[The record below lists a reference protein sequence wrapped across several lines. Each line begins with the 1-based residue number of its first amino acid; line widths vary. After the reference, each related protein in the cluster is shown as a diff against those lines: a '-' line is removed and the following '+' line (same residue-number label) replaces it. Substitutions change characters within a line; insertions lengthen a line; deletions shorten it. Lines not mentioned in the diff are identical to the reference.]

1 MLTPV
6 DVQNKVFKGGIGF
19 DKKDVEFFMEE
30 LTSDYSEL
38 YRSNVE
44 LKDKVAT
51 LDESLQH
58 YRSIEESVQ
67 KSLTIS
73 EKAAE
78 ETINA
83 AQDKARQIGIEAEKK
98 AEALLADAK
107 EELERIQGEI
117 FRLQNQHRQFV
128 EQYKKILNAQ
138 LQLCDGEVID
148 IDLGDGFDADMY
160 SSGSY
165 GGLGSEGGLGGGGY
179 TGSSSF
185 DDGRERAAGEPATNI
200 GSLNLDPFADA
211 KNGGGRFSS
220 MTTQKT
226 SSSKSGDT
234 GKISLNI
241 KSEQPASVK
250 VKRNIPASAASVKS
264 ESDNVNQATQNKKD
278 SNKKASSKKS
288 DNAPNKEL
296 KSQKAKEEKL
306 NQMKEQQRILQE
318 EAIKEAQKAEELAK
332 IKAEEERKAAEEAA
346 ALAKQKAE
354 EDARNEEMAQ
364 AHFDSELESTIN
376 VIREAA
382 KKQNEPKVNPYVSQ
396 TVVLKPKA
404 EAAVDEEDTVVGEVE
419 DKVDES
425 TMIDSEDN
433 YSTGFDFVSDDSDSA
448 MNEGVDSL
456 TFEDEDSAFEG
467 EVEDKVNES
476 NMIDSE
482 DNHDDGFDF
491 LVEEEPSEEIPV
503 INQEFQTN
511 FNFSI
516 HSDEV
521 ASSKEESGVTEGL
534 NANIN
539 FGSQSDD
546 VFEGDVEEKI
556 NQSTLIGNDDDDD
569 DGFNFL

>member
-220 MTTQKT
+220 KTTQKT
-226 SSSKSGDT
+226 SASKSGDT
-234 GKISLNI
+234 GKISLNMKADTPSSI
-241 KSEQPASVK
+241 K
-250 VKRNIPASAASVKS
+250 VKRNIPTSTASAKP
-264 ESDNVNQATQNKKD
+264 EGDNVNESVQNKNVF
-278 SNKKASSKKS
+278 SMKS
-288 DNAPNKEL
+288 DSAPSKGA
-296 KSQKAKEEKL
+296 KVQKAKEEKL
-306 NQMKEQQRILQE
+306 NKMKEQQRILQE

-364 AHFDSELESTIN
+364 AHFDNELKSTIDA
-376 VIREAA
+376 IKEAA

-404 EAAVDEEDTVVGEVE
+404 DAAQDEEETVVGEVE

-433 YSTGFDFVSDDSDSA
+433 YSTGFDFVSDDSDSSI
-448 MNEGVDSL
+448 NEGVDSL

-482 DNHDDGFDF
+482 DNHNDGFDF

-521 ASSKEESGVTEGL
+521 ASSEEESGVAEGL

>member
-220 MTTQKT
+220 KTTQKT
-226 SSSKSGDT
+226 SASKSGDT
-234 GKISLNI
+234 GKISLNMKADTPSSI
-241 KSEQPASVK
+241 K
-250 VKRNIPASAASVKS
+250 VKRNIPTSTASAKP
-264 ESDNVNQATQNKKD
+264 EGDNVNESVQNKNVF
-278 SNKKASSKKS
+278 SMKS
-288 DNAPNKEL
+288 DSAPNKGA
-296 KSQKAKEEKL
+296 KVQKAKEEKL
-306 NQMKEQQRILQE
+306 NKMKEQQRILQE

-364 AHFDSELESTIN
+364 AHFDNELKSTIDA
-376 VIREAA
+376 IKEAA

-404 EAAVDEEDTVVGEVE
+404 DAVPDEEDTVVGEVE

-433 YSTGFDFVSDDSDSA
+433 YSTGFDFVSDDSDSSI
-448 MNEGVDSL
+448 NEGVDSL

-482 DNHDDGFDF
+482 DNHNDGFDF
-491 LVEEEPSEEIPV
+491 LVEEEPSEQIPV

-521 ASSKEESGVTEGL
+521 ASSEEESGVTEGL